1 MVVVALVRE
10 GPNRFPSARF
20 DPRMALA
27 VFRERGPR
35 LACLG
40 YFGHMWELY
49 AMWTWLGAFLAAS
62 LEAGGGASYLG
73 LNASGAT
80 FVCVGLAGGLRAYAG
95 GALADPLRRTALTMA
110 AVA

>member
-49 AMWTWLGAFLAAS
+49 AMWAWIGLFLFESARAA
-62 LEAGGGASYLG
+62 
-73 LNASGAT
+73 GAT
-80 FVCVGLAGGLRAYAG
+80 RYGGLSPRTAPLVVIATRA
-95 GALADPLRRTALTMA
+95 PRRWLRRA
-110 AVA
+110 APHPPG